1 MSGWAWLGVY
11 CASVFLL
18 WLLLLAVLA
27 ASGRGMNA
35 RELLAFVP
43 DCVVLF
49 RRLAA
54 DPDVPRGAKRVL
66 GATAVYLV
74 LPIDLIPDFVP
85 GLGLLDDAVLAGL
98 ATRYVIRRAG
108 RERVEQHWQGSEAGL
123 RTILALAG

>member
-1 MSGWAWLGVY
+1 VNVWAWLGVY
-11 CASVFLL
+11 CAGVLLL

-27 ASGRGMNA
+27 VSGRGMNG

-49 RRLAA
+49 RRLSA
-54 DPDVPRGAKRVL
+54 DPEVPRGAKRVL
-66 GATAVYLV
+66 GVTAVYLV

>member
-1 MSGWAWLGVY
+1 MSGWSWLAVY

-27 ASGRGMNA
+27 LSGRGMNA

-54 DPDVPRGAKRVL
+54 DPEVPRGAKRVL

-108 RERVEQHWQGSEAGL
+108 RERVEQHWPGSEAGL
-123 RTILALAG
+123 RTILRLAS